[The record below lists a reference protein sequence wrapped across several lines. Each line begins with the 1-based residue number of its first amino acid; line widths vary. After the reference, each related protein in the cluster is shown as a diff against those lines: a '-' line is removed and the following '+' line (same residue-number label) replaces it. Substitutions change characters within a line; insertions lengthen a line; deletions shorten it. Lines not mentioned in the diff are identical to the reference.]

1 MDFNFLKTFFKY
13 KKYQYVN
20 YRKNSYKHIY
30 KSNLEINQYAAQ
42 LKKHGFVVINNYLSK
57 QKCDKIKEI
66 IDNFIKYNPKLIWN
80 DKHKSDR
87 RIYGAENISKEVKA
101 LVEGYINFTKL
112 IGRNYI
118 QQDIDLYMMMA
129 NKTEY
134 KANNEGSGDGWHKD
148 SYSKQFKSIIYL
160 NDVDENN
167 GPFQI
172 INKSNSNLFMLNL
185 FLTLKNKYPSTR
197 FTSDEIL
204 NVLKV
209 KKEKLIDI
217 KGLAGSLILVDTSL
231 IHRGKP
237 LVKNTRYALT
247 NYFYP
252 KNTFSN
258 HEGHFKPLLKK
269 IVN

>member
-1 MDFNFLKTFFKY
+1 MNFNFLKTFLKY

-20 YRKNSYKHIY
+20 YCKYNYKY
-30 KSNLEINQYAAQ
+30 KKDLETNQYVTQ
-42 LKKHGFVVINNYLSK
+42 LKRHGFVVINNYFSK
-57 QKCDKIKEI
+57 QKCNKIKES
-66 IDNFIKYNPKLIWN
+66 IDNFIKSNPKLIVN
-80 DKHKSDR
+80 DKYKSDS
-87 RIYGAENISKEVKA
+87 RIYGAENISKEIRV
-101 LVEGYINFTKL
+101 LVENFINFTKL
-112 IGRNYI
+112 IGQNYT
-118 QQDIDLYMMMA
+118 QQDLGLYMMMA

-172 INKSNSNLFMLNL
+172 IKKSNSNLFMLNL
-185 FLTLKNKYPSTR
+185 FLNIKNKYPSTR
-197 FTSDEIL
+197 FTADEIV

-209 KKEKLIDI
+209 KKEKLIDV
-217 KGLAGSLILVDTSL
+217 KGSAGSLILVDTSY

-237 LVKNTRYALT
+237 LEKNTRYALT

-258 HEGHFKPLLKK
+258 HESHFKPLVKK

>member
-1 MDFNFLKTFFKY
+1 MNFNFLKTFLRY

-20 YRKNSYKHIY
+20 YRNYNYKYKN
-30 KSNLEINQYAAQ
+30 NLEINQYVAQ
-42 LKKHGFVVINNYLSK
+42 LKKHGFVVINNYFSK
-57 QKCDKIKEI
+57 QKCDKIKET
-66 IDNFIKYNPKLIWN
+66 IDSFIKYSPKLIWN
-80 DKHKSDR
+80 DKHKSDS

-101 LVEGYINFTKL
+101 LVEDFINFTKL
-112 IGRNYI
+112 IGQNYT

-134 KANNEGSGDGWHKD
+134 KANNVGSGDGWHKD

-172 INKSNSNLFMLNL
+172 IKKSNTNLFMLNL
-185 FLTLKNKYPSTR
+185 FLNMKNKYPSTR

-209 KKEKLIDI
+209 KKEKLVDV
-217 KGLAGSLILVDTSL
+217 KGAAGSLILVDSSY

-237 LVKNTRYALT
+237 LEENTRYALT

-252 KNTFSN
+252 KSIFSN
-258 HEGHFKPLLKK
+258 HENHFKPMLEK